1 MRCSEQLRVSSRQA
15 GTSAA
20 AFPPAMQVPRRTP
33 LSLSLG
39 SVAKNV
45 HSSAGC

>member
-1 MRCSEQLRVSSRQA
+1 MNRPETATMRCSEPLRASSRQA

-20 AFPPAMQVPRRTP
+20 AFPPAVQVPRRTP

-39 SVAKNV
+39 SL
-45 HSSAGC
+45 GD